1 MMRITRTRAAAG
13 SVAVAAA
20 LVLTSCSGSAE
31 GGGGEF
37 DPAEEIEL
45 EISWWGEDARAA
57 MFGEVIDMFEEE
69 YPNITIVETPVGAPD
84 DLFNRLATDFAGG
97 GDTAPDVFAL
107 GGAKPQEYGSL
118 GALLD
123 LGTVSEQLDTSAYP
137 DFSLTNALVD
147 EKLYGVPTGGKA
159 TAAFVNVDLFEQAGV
174 DAPEADWTWEDLIA
188 AANEIGSA
196 GLTDEAGRKVYGI
209 DLRVQDI
216 I

>member
-1 MMRITRTRAAAG
+1 
-13 SVAVAAA
+13 
-20 LVLTSCSGSAE
+20 
-31 GGGGEF
+31 
-37 DPAEEIEL
+37 
-45 EISWWGEDARAA
+45 
-57 MFGEVIDMFEEE
+57 
-69 YPNITIVETPVGAPD
+69 
-84 DLFNRLATDFAGG
+84 
-97 GDTAPDVFAL
+97 
-107 GGAKPQEYGSL
+107 KPQEYGSL

-147 EKLYGVPTGGKA
+147 EKLYGVPTGGNA

-216 I
+216 IGTYAGQVDEVGMYDWDGALSVDADQMAGWYEIEKE